1 MNSALASGM
10 DMRSIYIRSLLL
22 VAGLIAF
29 LAIEALAPRGMH
41 AARPMIPAALGTAGP
56 PA

>member
-10 DMRSIYIRSLLL
+10 DMRSIYIRSLLI

-29 LAIEALAPRGMH
+29 LAIEAWAPRGMH
-41 AARPMIPAALGTAGP
+41 ARPMIPAALGTAGP